1 MTGKFTMVLAS
12 CCVFSATIVGVR
24 AMPGVFG
31 QRTANPDLLEAA
43 VTTPTVHTTTPS
55 ITTTKPNVTTG
66 PHGIT
71 PRHGTAPKLDKK
83 ATGHKTNPN
92 GIGPADPLANDA
104 AKK

>member
-31 QRTANPDLLEAA
+31 QRTTNPDLLEAA

-55 ITTTKPNVTTG
+55 ITTKPNVTTG

-83 ATGHKTNPN
+83 ATGHRTNPN